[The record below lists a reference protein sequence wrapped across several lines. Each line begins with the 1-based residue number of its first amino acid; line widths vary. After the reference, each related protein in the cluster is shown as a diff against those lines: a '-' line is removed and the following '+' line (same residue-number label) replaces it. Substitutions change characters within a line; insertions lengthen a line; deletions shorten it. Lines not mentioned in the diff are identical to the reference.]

1 MSKCIKCGAE
11 NPASAKFCIKCGRDL
26 SLVFCPV
33 CGQPVHNWERKCKMC
48 NSEWDDKWN
57 VTKNRPPKHPELE
70 KAGNDFDFY
79 ITVILIIIFIVCA
92 AWGIVQWFIG
102 QF

>member
-1 MSKCIKCGAE
+1 MSKCSKCGTE
-11 NPASAKFCIKCGRDL
+11 NPDSAKFCIKCGRDL

-33 CGQPVHNWERKCKMC
+33 CGQPVYNWERKCKMC

-70 KAGNDFDFY
+70 KAGETFFVNFMMIF
-79 ITVILIIIFIVCA
+79 IVGFIVCA
-92 AWGIVQWFIG
+92 IWGIVQWFIG